1 MILVNWTFS
10 IRGMIFRGG
19 TLNPI
24 TGSYTTDGV
33 VHASF
38 TPREVSRIL
47 SQGRAETKRQCQ
59 NVSLQSEAF

>member
-1 MILVNWTFS
+1 MILVNWTFC
-10 IRGMIFRGG
+10 IRGMILRGG
-19 TLNPI
+19 NLNPV
-24 TGSYTTDGV
+24 TGSYTNDG